1 MESTRILGGY
11 EIFIEPVDHNIL
23 RVEKEDKEVKF
34 AFKFYQK
41 HRQELDIYNNIAD
54 FVKEQQDRNDQERVS
69 VNLNNEKTNT
79 TDSVKLALASSILL
93 SKIEGEVDFEVLR
106 EIIENARA
114 IVLIHDKTLSDLRK
128 QQEKLESLSKEIGEI
143 FGTDSDN
150 YRDTLKKVA
159 EQEENINSRKDFLL
173 KNI

>member
-1 MESTRILGGY
+1 MQRTRILGGY
-11 EIFIEPVDHNIL
+11 EIFVEENKIL
-23 RVEKEDKEVKF
+23 RVEKEDKQVKF

-41 HRQELDIYNNIAD
+41 HKEELDIYENIAE
-54 FVKEQQDRNDQERVS
+54 FVKEEQNREEQERVS

-79 TDSVKLALASSILL
+79 TDSAKLALASLILL
-93 SKIEGEVDFEVLR
+93 TKINGEVDFAVAKS
-106 EIIENARA
+106 IIENAKG
-114 IVLIHDKTLSDLRK
+114 IILNHDKLLSDLIK

-150 YRDTLKKVA
+150 YRDTRKKVA
-159 EQEENINSRKDFLL
+159 EQEKNIKERQDYLL

>member
-11 EIFIEPVDHNIL
+11 EIFVEENKIL

-41 HRQELDIYNNIAD
+41 HVQELDVYENIED
-54 FVKEQQDRNDQERVS
+54 FVKEEQDRNEQERVS

-79 TDSVKLALASSILL
+79 TDSKKLSLASLILL
-93 SKIEGEVDFEVLR
+93 TKIEGEVDFEVLR

-159 EQEENINSRKDFLL
+159 VEEENIKVREDFLL